1 VNPTNTVAG
10 RRRTHFDAFGTPPD
24 TYGIAVPPSIRRR
37 LCSVYAVEVQVGDIL
52 KYGNALNDGCKVTE
66 ADLRGQALSTEG
78 DTNDDYEETIQVR
91 DAPPVN
97 LNGTVRIQ
105 WETKDGQSKL
115 SQYFAG
121 LEKLEVLRVI
131 GKRGNREE

>member
-1 VNPTNTVAG
+1 MNPTNTVAG
-10 RRRTHFDAFGTPPD
+10 RRRTHFDAFGAPPD
-24 TYGIAVPPSIRRR
+24 TYGVAVPPSIRRR